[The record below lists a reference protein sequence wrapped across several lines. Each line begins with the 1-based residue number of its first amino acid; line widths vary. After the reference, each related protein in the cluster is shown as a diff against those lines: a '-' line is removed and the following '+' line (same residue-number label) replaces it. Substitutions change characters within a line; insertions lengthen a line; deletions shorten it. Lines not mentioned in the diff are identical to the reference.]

1 MHTNPQEAVRAQQDL
16 HARYAVAMH
25 WGTFRLT
32 DELLDEPPRK
42 LAEALAQNG
51 VSPDRFFL
59 MKHGETRKLD
69 FLMTASSDDGAQ
81 RARAAR

>member
-1 MHTNPQEAVRAQQDL
+1 MSVMHANPEESVRAQQEL

-42 LAEALAQNG
+42 LADALAKAG
-51 VSPDRFFL
+51 VAPERFFV

-69 FLMTASSDDGAQ
+69 FLMSAPK
-81 RARAAR
+81 